1 MGRSTLSLSTCR
13 TFSINGGAHNVVFIA
28 TEHNSVYAFDAD
40 GPSTTP
46 LWKTSFINPSAGVTT
61 VPYEDVGSDNIKPEY
76 GITSTPVIDSI
87 GGAIFVTA
95 KTKESVDPACTSK
108 CTYNY
113 IYRLHALDITTGA
126 EKLGGPVVISASVP
140 GQGYD
145 NVGGTIT
152 FGAFRQLQRPGLLLL
167 NGVVYF
173 GFASHSDIDYYHGW
187 LLAYSAADLHQVAVF
202 NVTPDGEKGGI
213 WGAGGGISADA
224 AGNIYV
230 VTANGTFDVNTG
242 GRDYSDSVLKLQLQ
256 SGQLQVVDYFTPAN
270 QELLDAYDLN
280 LGSSPA
286 LLLPDQPGT
295 YPHLL
300 VTGGK
305 DARLWILNRDNL
317 GHLQTNDAGAVQLIQ
332 GFGSELMGGGA
343 YWNGNIYFQSGS
355 DFLKQFPL
363 QKGVAQNPTVS
374 ASSVV
379 DPGDPPVVSANG
391 TSNAIV
397 WTVQTDANTY
407 GGPAILHAFDA
418 TNVAN
423 ELYNSSQAPNSRDVA
438 GPAVKFVSPT
448 IANGKVY
455 VGAGGQVDVYGL
467 LH

>member
-1 MGRSTLSLSTCR
+1 M
-13 TFSINGGAHNVVFIA
+13 
-28 TEHNSVYAFDAD
+28 
-40 GPSTTP
+40 
-46 LWKTSFINPSAGVTT
+46 
-61 VPYEDVGSDNIKPEY
+61 
-76 GITSTPVIDSI
+76 
-87 GGAIFVTA
+87 
-95 KTKESVDPACTSK
+95 
-108 CTYNY
+108 
-113 IYRLHALDITTGA
+113 
-126 EKLGGPVVISASVP
+126 
-140 GQGYD
+140 
-145 NVGGTIT
+145 
-152 FGAFRQLQRPGLLLL
+152 
-167 NGVVYF
+167 
-173 GFASHSDIDYYHGW
+173 
-187 LLAYSAADLHQVAVF
+187 
-202 NVTPDGEKGGI
+202 
-213 WGAGGGISADA
+213 
-224 AGNIYV
+224 
-230 VTANGTFDVNTG
+230 
-242 GRDYSDSVLKLQLQ
+242 
-256 SGQLQVVDYFTPAN
+256 
-270 QELLDAYDLN
+270 
-280 LGSSPA
+280 
-286 LLLPDQPGT
+286 
-295 YPHLL
+295 
-300 VTGGK
+300 
-305 DARLWILNRDNL
+305 NRDNL